1 MNDNSPSQITKW
13 ILYRTIIRPVALL
26 GFGVGGI
33 FFVIVQLIT
42 LITDDPLGWH
52 ESIMFGFGMCLLL
65 FAIIT
70 GVCSIKP
77 LNGFLRL
84 GTQEKIMNFS
94 FSDEMKK
101 NNITQTE
108 YINDQWFVS
117 AKDAAVLVFRRDYI
131 REIKEVIDVN
141 DAGLVFMVV
150 IVTVDNREVRIK
162 GLAKNITA
170 MVDWYLETQK

>member
-1 MNDNSPSQITKW
+1 MNKKYSTHITKW
-13 ILYRTIIRPVALL
+13 TLCKTIICPIATIGL
-26 GFGVGGI
+26 GFGGAFFLI
-33 FFVIVQLIT
+33 FQIIT
-42 LITDDPLGWH
+42 LVVDDPLGWS
-52 ESIMFGFGMCLLL
+52 ESIWFGFRMWM
-65 FAIIT
+65 FMFSFIT
-70 GVCSIKP
+70 GVGSIKP
-77 LNGFLRL
+77 LNGLLRL

-141 DAGLVFMVV
+141 DTGLVFIVV
-150 IVTVDNREVRIK
+150 IVTADNREVRIK
-162 GLAKNITA
+162 GLAENITA
-170 MVDWYLETQK
+170 KDDWYLEKQK